1 MFCREACGIADL
13 CGQDNIWRTTR
24 RDRTPLRTLLITSL
38 PPSKDFFFLPHYDQ
52 PRCFVPKAP
61 HATSSSPSVSPPAPP
76 RARDKMDGSH
86 ICTAR
91 ELMRWLTALLCFVE
105 AQYDTLE
112 KGNCTRH
119 NCIFRYIPAA
129 LLYFVEARSVIF
141 GPAMRLFCQSPDMG
155 DSDYKDLHDQ
165 VSGWPLSQLAAA
177 IFSSIPSGAH
187 GLMFKGRLEKG
198 NCTRYN
204 CKFRHIP
211 AATNH
216 LVYTLRRGYRLHSPV
231 GLPRGLCLYT
241 STESSPT
248 CSEFKR
254 QQYSHRH

>member
-1 MFCREACGIADL
+1 
-13 CGQDNIWRTTR
+13 
-24 RDRTPLRTLLITSL
+24 
-38 PPSKDFFFLPHYDQ
+38 
-52 PRCFVPKAP
+52 
-61 HATSSSPSVSPPAPP
+61 
-76 RARDKMDGSH
+76 
-86 ICTAR
+86 
-91 ELMRWLTALLCFVE
+91 MRWLTALLCFVE

-177 IFSSIPSGAH
+177 IFSSVPSGAH

-204 CKFRHIP
+204 CKFRYIHTCCNHTGRTSSRASCGYKSSRLYTTAGLP
-211 AATNH
+211 SAQSSGAATGIM
-216 LVYTLRRGYRLHSPV
+216 LVHISGVQSNMFTV
-231 GLPRGLCLYT
+231 QAT
-241 STESSPT
+241 TIQSSPLT
-248 CSEFKR
+248 SP
-254 QQYSHRH
+254 RH